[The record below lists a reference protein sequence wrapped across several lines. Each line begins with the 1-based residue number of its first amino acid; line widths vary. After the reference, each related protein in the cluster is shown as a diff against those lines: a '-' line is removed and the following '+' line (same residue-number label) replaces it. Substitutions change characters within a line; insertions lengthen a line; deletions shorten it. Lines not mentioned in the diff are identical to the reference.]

1 MYPRASATKTAGALA
16 GLPRPMASGRERPGS
31 QLSDDHRARIL
42 SWWMLS
48 KAYACQLDVREV
60 LALVEKQLIEVG
72 RSDTIEAEC
81 FRRLQRRPLLPI
93 LSSKRSESR
102 ITKARAAAHGSEP
115 SAMIDGYAGQ
125 GMDVLAD
132 FESESSSDE
141 GSDHDVG
148 FDDHTR
154 ARLAAVEARQAVLG
168 TATVRC
174 CSTYRRHRGL
184 PPGPLPARRLVVLET
199 ETGGSAGVALAL
211 FASVG
216 TSIAATITETTSRFS
231 RLDADCM
238 GLRPTALK
246 CLKQSEQLARCVVE
260 VEESYLATYE
270 SKHGLRKVTI
280 NGLMAAYIILCVA
293 VCFMLRC

>member
-1 MYPRASATKTAGALA
+1 
-16 GLPRPMASGRERPGS
+16 
-31 QLSDDHRARIL
+31 
-42 SWWMLS
+42 MLVNQMFVKS
-48 KAYACQLDVREV
+48 LQS
-60 LALVEKQLIEVG
+60 VEKQLIEVG
-72 RSDTIEAEC
+72 RRDTVEAEC
-81 FRRLQRRPLLPI
+81 FRRLQRRPLLPPM
-93 LSSKRSESR
+93 SSRRSENR
-102 ITKARAAAHGSEP
+102 IAQPRVVAQGSEP
-115 SAMIDGYAGQ
+115 SMIDGYAGQ
-125 GMDVLAD
+125 GMDELAD
-132 FESESSSDE
+132 FESESSGDE
-141 GSDHDVG
+141 SSEHDVG

-216 TSIAATITETTSRFS
+216 TSIAATITDTTSRFS